1 MGLSNWYNSLTVL
14 YVLRDMKNIINKII
28 PITIRHTDFKILCLR
43 MFWMMYGLSIF
54 SDCIT
59 TLGDV
64 VLVKTDTFASESL
77 DVLFSMTT
85 SETFPFLEFFLEVSV
100 FVFFLG
106 FQVVLVVVIDDFV
119 SKIFSQNILNN

>member
-1 MGLSNWYNSLTVL
+1 
-14 YVLRDMKNIINKII
+14 
-28 PITIRHTDFKILCLR
+28 
-43 MFWMMYGLSIF
+43 MFWMMHGLSIF

-100 FVFFLG
+100 LVFFLG
-106 FQVVLVVVIDDFV
+106 FQVALVVVIDDFV
-119 SKIFSQNILNN
+119 SKISSQNILNN

>member
-28 PITIRHTDFKILCLR
+28 PITIRHADFKILCLR

-77 DVLFSMTT
+77 DMLFSMTT
-85 SETFPFLEFFLEVSV
+85 SETFLFLEFFLEVSV

-119 SKIFSQNILNN
+119 SKIFS